1 MRSAVLGSRESRLG
15 NLILG
20 YLFSVAL
27 SSTKA
32 EFIRTPR
39 SRVYTASNELY
50 NSTILANSI
59 KTTINPE
66 QMEIVATHKY
76 IKIVGIYT

>member
-20 YLFSVAL
+20 YFLPVAL

-32 EFIRTPR
+32 EFTRTPR

-50 NSTILANSI
+50 NNTIVANPI
-59 KTTINPE
+59 KTAIAPE
-66 QMEIVATHKY
+66 QIDIVATHKY
-76 IKIVGIYT
+76 VKIVEYR